1 MLSQLFIKNIAVIE
15 QATIDF
21 KKGLNIFTGETGAGK
36 TILISAIN
44 AILGQRVSKDII
56 RTGESTGF
64 ISALFE
70 DINDNAIE
78 KLTQMGYAQDDDNS
92 VLISREISTD
102 SKSSC
107 KINGRPANLQI
118 LKEFASVLIDIHGQN
133 DNSYLLNRDNH
144 ISFLDSYCELE
155 EKLSDYKELFAKAV
169 KIKRDLEKIKQDDSD
184 KNIKIDMLKYQINE
198 IENANLVSGEL
209 EELKARRKII
219 RNSEKISTA
228 LGESKEI
235 IDGTNEQAGIMDLI
249 STLSKNILDVSNY
262 IGDFE
267 SFSQKLDNIY
277 YEIEEI
283 GEDIKDKLS
292 EIDYDVFEL
301 NSVEERISTLTS
313 LTHKYGEDEDA
324 ILQHLEKCKEELDSM
339 EFSEEKAE
347 KLSQELESLL
357 LTLKKMAEEISVIR
371 LTGAKDFISKL
382 EDELK
387 FLNMPNVKLSI
398 KHEITKLRSG
408 GYDDIEFLISTNL
421 GETPKPLAKIA
432 SGGELSRIMLSIKN
446 VFAQKDNIDTSI
458 FDEIDTGISGLAA
471 QKVGEKLKSL
481 SKSRQIICVT
491 HLAQVAMF
499 AGNHLLIKKNDQ
511 DGRTFTTITPIEGE
525 MRVEEIARI
534 TSGDLITEASIKNA
548 RELIEYGAK

>member
-102 SKSSC
+102 SKGSC

-144 ISFLDSYCELE
+144 ISFLDSYCDLE
-155 EKLSDYKELFAKAV
+155 EKLSEYKELFAKAV
-169 KIKRDLEKIKQDDSD
+169 KIKRDLDKIKQDDSD

-198 IENANLVSGEL
+198 IENAHLVSGEL

-267 SFSQKLDNIY
+267 SFSQRLDNIY

-301 NSVEERISTLTS
+301 NSVEERISALNS

-324 ILQHLEKCKEELDSM
+324 ILEHLEKCKEELNSM

-347 KLSQELESLL
+347 KLSEELENLL
-357 LTLKKMAEEISVIR
+357 DILKKVAEEISEIR
-371 LTGAKDFISKL
+371 LSGAEDFISKL
-382 EDELK
+382 ENELK

-471 QKVGEKLKSL
+471 QKVGEKLKTL

-499 AGNHLLIKKNDQ
+499 AGNHLLIKKNAQ

-534 TSGDLITEASIKNA
+534 TSGDLITDASIKNA